1 MSQPR
6 SYPPI
11 YKDPF
16 HKATEHLRQTLPL
29 INKHKTPITPDNYAV
44 WYEYVAGHNH
54 ALKSSVDEI
63 LSKGEKI
70 TPNHTQD
77 WYQKHV
83 LMDLPDQIVS
93 SNESLKTIVDQAL
106 SSVTRAEASAETCGA
121 EIALTEHM
129 LDDCQDMEQ
138 LRTIIASVAE
148 TTHQL
153 SRTSQQLKDE
163 LHESNNEIM
172 KLREELNLVKKAAT
186 TDSLTDL
193 LNRGAFDQRLAECL
207 LLNEREIAVL
217 LFDIDHFKTV
227 NDTHGHLLGDAVLQ
241 YFAKIL
247 KKFAAN
253 THVAA
258 RFGGEEMAMILFDCD
273 KNEANAIAEAI
284 LEKFS
289 TSRLKKKNTNESIG
303 RITASAGLTCLIEGD
318 TNDTVLERADN
329 ALYRSKNNGRNQ
341 VNSA

>member
-1 MSQPR
+1 M
-6 SYPPI
+6 
-11 YKDPF
+11 
-16 HKATEHLRQTLPL
+16 
-29 INKHKTPITPDNYAV
+29 
-44 WYEYVAGHNH
+44 
-54 ALKSSVDEI
+54 
-63 LSKGEKI
+63 
-70 TPNHTQD
+70 
-77 WYQKHV
+77 
-83 LMDLPDQIVS
+83 
-93 SNESLKTIVDQAL
+93 

-129 LDDCQDMEQ
+129 LDDCKDMEQ

-193 LNRGAFDQRLAECL
+193 LNRGAFDQRLTECL
-207 LLNEREIAVL
+207 LNQREIAVL

-247 KKFAAN
+247 KKYAAN

-273 KNEANAIAEAI
+273 KNEASAIAESI

-289 TSRLKKKNTNESIG
+289 TSRLKKKNTNQSIG
-303 RITASAGLTCLIEGD
+303 KITASAGLTCLIEGD
-318 TNDTVLERADN
+318 TTETLLERADN

-341 VNSA
+341 VSIE